1 MSGYFNTKNG
11 ASHVLCRG
19 TRHARDI
26 ASWIAESI
34 CLTYPHRTFV
44 FPSLS
49 FWLPRV
55 QKLDRSRLEGR
66 LFPRRKNE
74 AYNFDDIQS
83 TGYNV
88 MGEAFLLKAESLPFV
103 NVTTPSNA
111 VTGLVIG
118 TSSIGNQEVDQRM
131 CRCESS
137 WLILEE

>member
-1 MSGYFNTKNG
+1 M
-11 ASHVLCRG
+11 
-19 TRHARDI
+19 
-26 ASWIAESI
+26 
-34 CLTYPHRTFV
+34 
-44 FPSLS
+44 
-49 FWLPRV
+49 
-55 QKLDRSRLEGR
+55 EGR

-88 MGEAFLLKAESLPFV
+88 MGEAFLQKAESLPFV

-131 CRCESS
+131 RRRESS
-137 WLILEE
+137 WLILEEY